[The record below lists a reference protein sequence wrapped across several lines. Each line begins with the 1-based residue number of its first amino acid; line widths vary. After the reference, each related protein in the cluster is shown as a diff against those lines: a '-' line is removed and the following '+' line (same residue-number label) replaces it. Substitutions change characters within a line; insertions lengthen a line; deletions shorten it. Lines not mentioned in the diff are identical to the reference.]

1 MRASVLALSI
11 ACNLALNA
19 APIEAQNTNTI
30 RAHVERTTSP
40 VLGAGRTVSPARMP
54 GKILPLPVMFDTRVG
69 HQYEGLNLPV
79 PDNSLWFRYYKAGE
93 QADLKHDVDTAKKYW
108 MASLAELEKVAP
120 NPSDDLMSVKLSA
133 LEIGLIGIYPKDWT
147 TLDKSQPEKEQLSD
161 EQVRV
166 LYRIAV
172 INSRLVPGDKLLC
185 SKSNERY
192 EIAKR
197 ERDKSTLDSKKRE
210 SR

>member
-1 MRASVLALSI
+1 
-11 ACNLALNA
+11 
-19 APIEAQNTNTI
+19 
-30 RAHVERTTSP
+30 
-40 VLGAGRTVSPARMP
+40 
-54 GKILPLPVMFDTRVG
+54 
-69 HQYEGLNLPV
+69 
-79 PDNSLWFRYYKAGE
+79 
-93 QADLKHDVDTAKKYW
+93 
-108 MASLAELEKVAP
+108 
-120 NPSDDLMSVKLSA
+120 MSVKLSA
-133 LEIGLIGIYPKDWT
+133 LEIGLIGSYPKDWT
-147 TLDKSQPEKEQLSD
+147 TLDKSQPEKEQLRD

-197 ERDKSTLDSKKRE
+197 ERDKSTLDSKKRV

>member
-11 ACNLALNA
+11 ACNLALFA
-19 APIEAQNTNTI
+19 APTEAQNPNTT
-30 RAHVERTTSP
+30 RAHADTTTST
-40 VLGAGRTVSPARMP
+40 VLGAGRSVSPARRMP
-54 GKILPLPVMFDTRVG
+54 GKILPLPVMFNTRVG

-93 QADLKHDVDTAKKYW
+93 QADLKHDGDTAKKYW

-133 LEIGLIGIYPKDWT
+133 LEIGLIGSYPKDWT
-147 TLDKSQPEKEQLSD
+147 TLDKSQPEKEQLRA
-161 EQVRV
+161 EQVKI
-166 LYRIAV
+166 LYRMAV

-185 SKSNERY
+185 SKSKERY

-197 ERDKSTLDSKKRE
+197 EKEKSDSKNRD